1 MTSKLIKKSGGFTLL
16 EVVVVI
22 VVAGVLAAMLTA
34 FIGPGIA
41 RSVNPII
48 MVQEQ
53 GDLNQVMEK
62 IIEEYKD
69 RIASSTLH
77 LDTLY
82 TWITANYGSYV
93 VDNGTPH
100 YILFNA
106 SNQEVSCTYG
116 SAGCLGLKLSLR
128 EGNQTITGILT
139 E

>member
-1 MTSKLIKKSGGFTLL
+1 MISKLIKKDSGFTLL

-22 VVAGVLAAMLTA
+22 VVAGVMAAMLTA
-34 FIGPGIA
+34 LIGPAIA
-41 RSVNPII
+41 RSVNPIV

-53 GDLNQVMEK
+53 GNLTQAMEK
-62 IIEEYKD
+62 IVEEYKD
-69 RIASSTLH
+69 RIAASTLH
-77 LDTLY
+77 LNTLY
-82 TWITANYGSYV
+82 TWITSNYGGYV

-100 YILFNA
+100 YIRFA

-128 EGNQTITGILT
+128 DGEQVVTAILM